1 MRVIVLIFALTSLT
15 ACASTKQ
22 YDVIEQGA
30 IVKHT
35 LETQEAR
42 RIMTNEELNATD
54 VFIINHTFNA
64 WSAFLL
70 SWQHYATN
78 PEALTVKEKEQL
90 LTDYVNLKIRYKELE
105 MVIARNWDNY
115 PAHEQQGLLNIR
127 GEIFKLNDKVETAI
141 LHHQIKQAL
150 KNILRINLKVL
161 KIGVASLAR

>member
-1 MRVIVLIFALTSLT
+1 MKYILFLLAFLSLT

-42 RIMTNEELNATD
+42 RVMTNEELNSTD
-54 VFIINHTFNA
+54 VFIVNHTFNA

-70 SWQHYATN
+70 SWQHYAAN
-78 PEALTVKEKEQL
+78 PDELTVQEKEQL

-105 MVIARNWDNY
+105 AVIARNWNNY
-115 PAHEQQGLLNIR
+115 TEEDQQGLLNIR
-127 GEIFKLNDKVETAI
+127 SEIFKLNDAVETAI
-141 LHHQIKQAL
+141 LHHQIKEAL
-150 KNILRINLKVL
+150 KNIIRINIKVF
-161 KIGVASLAR
+161 KIGAASLVR